1 MIEDKDFSLDNSNSN
16 SNSNDI
22 ILKGNLNTTCKIISF
37 K

>member
-1 MIEDKDFSLDNSNSN
+1 MIEDKDFSLDNSN

>member
-1 MIEDKDFSLDNSNSN
+1 MIEDKEYSHDNYNSN